1 MPTQAW
7 STKSTLTMRACEACP
22 ICGRGACVW
31 SDAVPCWEA
40 EGAAE
45 RSGSH
50 GPTFLFLWQQLWSE
64 EGLTKTSTGQG
75 PNAHA
80 EPVARCALPMAKG
93 GVEHELWEGKR
104 PRESGTISGR
114 SSVPAAGPVTACRHK
129 LGQQKVRSQCAHV
142 KLAPFVDGAPVSGLM
157 QCPVGRQ
164 KGLLR
169 GVDRTVP
176 LSFFSGSNSGVR
188 KASRKHPRA
197 RARTHTLSLWR
208 VVRSHLYR

>member
-1 MPTQAW
+1 MRLSVKRSKIGRLCRTSSNVRWLGTTTWQRA
-7 STKSTLTMRACEACP
+7 STHAKADFVALAACSS
-22 ICGRGACVW
+22 RW
-31 SDAVPCWEA
+31 
-40 EGAAE
+40 
-45 RSGSH
+45 
-50 GPTFLFLWQQLWSE
+50 L
-64 EGLTKTSTGQG
+64 
-75 PNAHA
+75 
-80 EPVARCALPMAKG
+80 EP
-93 GVEHELWEGKR
+93 KR
-104 PRESGTISGR
+104 PRQSGTISGR